1 LSRQLPTGLLPTPP
15 VSPGYCGRNH
25 RFFFVLLVFH
35 VCHLEQ
41 LRGLLGLL
49 LALEI
54 VVRGEDGRNGMK
66 AKLTELCQRFDAF
79 EQKAIRW
86 ISIGTSLPGIVV
98 GVVAALRFLGKA

>member
-1 LSRQLPTGLLPTPP
+1 VRPDGEQGL
-15 VSPGYCGRNH
+15 
-25 RFFFVLLVFH
+25 FH
-35 VCHLEQ
+35 FMSAQSEQ
-41 LRGLLGLL
+41 MQEVTQRCELYRDEMRERLASFDRRL

-54 VVRGEDGRNGMK
+54 VRGEDGRNGMK

-98 GVVAALRFLGKA
+98 GVVAVLRFLGKA